1 MQGPDLISIVI
12 SGLIKPLM
20 LILLIAILFLL
31 LRNRSA
37 ALKHFCLLMGMVSLL
52 ILPVS
57 AVLIPDM
64 DWTFPFSDELF
75 SVIPFAWQ
83 EYLLKTSYTSVEPFL
98 WQSIL
103 VLYLLVSTSII
114 FYLIIGFFQLWKLY
128 ARAKPVRDIE
138 TLELVDEIRYLF
150 GINRKIRVVSSQEM
164 ESPCV
169 WGIINPRI
177 LLPESYQGWT
187 YEQKVSVLMHELG
200 HIHRY
205 DALSLL
211 IVKITC
217 AVFWFLIP
225 VWWFAKKMARDS
237 EMACDDLIYRLRDKQ
252 VEYAEHLL
260 QLANHAK
267 NNSSLVVSMLG
278 NGSSS
283 GSSNASGHS
292 EIYQRIMSVLDKKK
306 PRQAVEPESI
316 QYPLIIGLLLVV
328 SLGALDNI
336 NVNAVIQ
343 PNQST
348 SVFNWSWAKIVES
361 KNQDANI
368 IEAEK
373 TLASVE
379 ELESQE
385 KPILIIRTVPEIEKK
400 DNNIS
405 EEYKSNL
412 EIDKS
417 SLQND
422 LFNQRPIAKTNS
434 EYRNLEV
441 VQPTYPDIAL
451 KKGLTGFVKIAFDLD
466 TTGVPINIRITQ
478 SQPSGVFDQSVIQA
492 VRQSRFE
499 WLEKN
504 THHSAIQQH
513 FVFQFD
519 TRRKR

>member
-57 AVLIPDM
+57 AFLIPDM
-64 DWTFPFSDELF
+64 DWAFPFSDELF
-75 SVIPFAWQ
+75 QAIPFAWQ
-83 EYLLKTSYTSVEPFL
+83 EYLLKTSYTSIEPFW

-114 FYLIIGFFQLWKLY
+114 FYLMIGFIQLWKLY

-150 GINRKIRVVSSQEM
+150 GINRKIRLVSSHEI

-177 LLPESYQGWT
+177 LLPESYQSWT

-225 VWWFAKKMARDS
+225 VWWFSKKMARDS

-267 NNSSLVVSMLG
+267 NNSGLVVSM
-278 NGSSS
+278 S
-283 GSSNASGHS
+283 GSGSGNASGHS
-292 EIYQRIMSVLDKKK
+292 EIYQRIMAVLDKKK

-328 SLGALDNI
+328 SLGTLDNI
-336 NVNAVIQ
+336 NVNSVIQ

-348 SVFNWSWAKIVES
+348 SVFNWSWVKIVES

-379 ELESQE
+379 EFESQA
-385 KPILIIRTVPEIEKK
+385 KPILIIRTMPEIEKM
-400 DNNIS
+400 DYGIS
-405 EEYKSNL
+405 EEYKSSI
-412 EIDKS
+412 EADKTI
-417 SLQND
+417 LQQD
-422 LFNQRPIAKTNS
+422 LFNQPAMPLKANS
-434 EYRNLEV
+434 DYRSSHS
-441 VQPTYPDIAL
+441 VQPAYPDVAL
-451 KKGLTGFVKIAFDLD
+451 KKGITGFVKILFDLD
-466 TTGVPINIRITQ
+466 AAGTPVNLRIIE
-478 SQPSGVFDQSVIQA
+478 SQPDGVFDQSVIQA
-492 VRQSRFE
+492 LEQSRFE

-504 THHSAIQQH
+504 APHSAIQQH